1 MKKRRSISRRKFLK
15 DSMLSGGAL
24 VFLNGMGPLRGITTG
39 RSGPQ
44 TFSREALLEGFRS
57 PSEDYGEIDC
67 WWWEAGHLTEE
78 KMRWELEEL
87 KDKGLAGTFLY
98 PRFVNNE
105 PLRSD
110 PPYWTEEWWERV
122 RFTMESEQQLGL
134 RSWFSDWAGGY
145 FPFVQNRLR
154 KEANPE
160 LVGRRLVIH
169 QKESQGRELV
179 EIEVPPTE
187 NILSAAAYK
196 KQKDGLDYFS
206 RGDLLDAVNNHTLR
220 WNAPEAGWLVAVIA
234 SQPYDLDYLNR
245 AVADRWIEIYFEEY
259 ARRLPGFLG
268 KTLVAFGP
276 DEDWMLTGN
285 AFYSRSLAENVRS
298 ERGYD
303 IAPHLVALFHD
314 IGPKTDQ
321 IRCDYYGTMS
331 ALVEE
336 NFYKPFAQWLHQH
349 GMIYVT
355 IATRGREN
363 LLEQT
368 YEYGDFFRY
377 MRWFDVTGNEDP
389 GQETIPERHFIDAK
403 LSSSIAHLYP
413 TKRVGVCAYW
423 GSGWG
428 MTLGENVAWTNGNY
442 AWGVNLLSRDGGMY
456 TLMGGWYE
464 WAPPN
469 VDFYQPYWQYFKVF
483 TDYVRRLSY
492 VMSQGVHRADV
503 AVLYP
508 LTTIHANWIAGKVS
522 GRFGDNEILP
532 AFNQHAQEAA
542 QMTMNL
548 ASRIYQNT
556 IDLDFIDYHSLERST
571 VEDAKLKVSDLEFRV
586 LVLPPM
592 TTVRIPTLRKIRDFH
607 AAGGTVI
614 AFGRLPSGSAENGRE
629 DPEIRALISDVFGIV
644 PEESVADT
652 IERRNR
658 NRGTAFFVPENIER
672 VPEII
677 PEIFTPDVVCN
688 ERNLYYTHQKIGE
701 LEIYFLVN
709 IEGEHRRLTV
719 SFRAVGDLEIWDPLS
734 GKVEKEYRTERQ
746 GERTEVCLTMAP
758 YQGAILIF
766 SPGSRSVEVWEDNLT
781 EISGIEATPGGF
793 AIRGLDESGG
803 AKRIRLRQ
811 GGKEFAAATTL
822 SPPPLLLR
830 LEGPFSSQIQ
840 PTMNNRWGDFRYPA
854 SEELIGPEAR
864 TFKYMEEGPQS
875 GDSLGWHESQFDDST
890 WPVVRYS
897 YGPYWWHIGPFE
909 EGREPGGLEEKAR
922 NGELALHEVY
932 ESGGKSLRWEPYTF
946 SQKFGYF
953 PDEIHQTWRGLLGIS
968 ENFLVLPSRN
978 LPKASHFLCTFV
990 YSPEEGNFTLYFG
1003 GAPEK
1008 AGYPETWGTS
1018 YQVPDQ
1024 RQAWVNGNQ
1033 VLDIREKR
1041 TDEVSGRVHLKKG
1054 WNAVLL
1060 KLVLRAELPATSETP
1075 SRKGPDI
1082 ATYAV
1087 IRASAP
1093 PPGDPYVPRVRWFA
1107 DGQTLTYDISPNKK
1121 KRVGWYRFK
1130 APPGLAALRLTVKA
1144 KHVDAWIDGQPV
1156 PVEDSKIRLN
1166 SVIRKPSQVALRVDQ
1181 EPGTYA
1187 GAAFP
1192 KPVAYECK
1200 EGEIALGDWSPQG
1213 LESYSGAVLYGK
1225 VVTLN
1230 KEHLKASVV
1239 LDLGMVKTCA
1249 EVHVNGKLAGV
1260 RLARPFRF
1268 EITDLVR
1275 EGENEIQIRVVN
1287 TLANHMSSYPT
1298 KSVYKGKNSFLN
1310 IPDSMRTRSSYPAVL
1325 ADQTISGLQGPVQL
1339 RFLSKVSLFARLVK
1353 SNA

>member
-1 MKKRRSISRRKFLK
+1 M
-15 DSMLSGGAL
+15 
-24 VFLNGMGPLRGITTG
+24 FLNKMVPLRGVTTS
-39 RSGPQ
+39 RSEPK
-44 TFSREALLEGFRS
+44 TLSREVLLEGFRS

-67 WWWEAGHLTEE
+67 WWWEAGHVTEE
-78 KMRWELEEL
+78 KLRWELEEL
-87 KDKGLAGTFLY
+87 KDKGIAGPFLY
-98 PRFVNNE
+98 PRFLNNE
-105 PLRSD
+105 PLRPD
-110 PPYWTEEWWERV
+110 PPYWSEEWWERV
-122 RFTMESEQQLGL
+122 RFTLESGQQLGL
-134 RSWFSDWAGGY
+134 RSWFSDWSGGY
-145 FPFVQNRLR
+145 FEFVQNRLR
-154 KEANPE
+154 KYPE

-169 QKESQGRELV
+169 QKESQRRELV
-179 EIEVPPTE
+179 EIVVPPAE
-187 NILSAAAYK
+187 NILSAAVYK
-196 KQKDGLDYFS
+196 KQNDSLDYS
-206 RGDLLDAVNNHTLR
+206 TRGDLLEAIHNHTVQ
-220 WNAPEAGWLVAVIA
+220 WNAPGAGWLVAVIA

-245 AVADRWIEIYFEEY
+245 ALVDRWLEIYFEEY
-259 ARRLPGFLG
+259 ARRLPGLLG
-268 KTLVAFGP
+268 KTLAAYGP
-276 DEDWMLTGN
+276 DEGWMLMGN
-285 AFYSRSLAENVRS
+285 AFYSRSLAENVQS

-303 IAPHLVALFHD
+303 IAPHLIALFHD

-321 IRCDYYGTMS
+321 IRCDYYDAMS

-336 NFYKPFAQWLHQH
+336 NFYKPFAEWLHQH

-355 IATRGREN
+355 VATCGREN

-377 MRWFDVTGNEDP
+377 MRWFDITGNEDP
-389 GQETIPERHFIDAK
+389 GQENIPERHFIDAK

-413 TKRVGVCAYW
+413 TKRTIVCGYW

-428 MTLGENVAWTNGNY
+428 MTPEESVAWTNGNY
-442 AWGVNLLSRDGGMY
+442 AWGVNAFNREGAVY

-469 VDFYQPYWQYFKVF
+469 VDFYQPYWQYFNVV
-483 TDYVRRLSY
+483 TDHVRRLSY

-508 LTTIHANWIAGKVS
+508 LTTIHANWIAGRVS
-522 GRFGDNEILP
+522 GMIGGDNKEIFP
-532 AFNQHAQEAA
+532 AFTQQAQEAA
-542 QMTMNL
+542 QTTMNL
-548 ASRIYQNT
+548 AHRIYQNT
-556 IDLDFIDYHSLERST
+556 IDLDFIDHHSLERST
-571 VEDAKLKVSDLEFRV
+571 VEDGKLKVSDLEFRV

-592 TTVRIPTLRKIRDFH
+592 TTVRMPTLRKIRDFH
-607 AAGGTVI
+607 AVGGSVI

-629 DPEIRALISDVFGIV
+629 DPEIRTLISEMFGIL
-644 PEESVADT
+644 PEESVPGT
-652 IERRNR
+652 IRRQNG
-658 NRGTAFFVPENIER
+658 NRGTAFFVPEDIDR

-688 ERNLYYTHQKIGE
+688 ERNLHYTHQKVGE
-701 LEIYFLVN
+701 LDIYFLVN
-709 IEGEHRRLTV
+709 VEGEYRKLTV
-719 SFRAVGDLEIWDPLS
+719 SFRAVGDLEIWDPLA
-734 GKVEKEYRTERQ
+734 GKVEKHYRTKRQ
-746 GERTEVCLTMAP
+746 GERTEVRLTMAP
-758 YQGAILIF
+758 YQGAILVF
-766 SPGSRSVEVWEDNLT
+766 SPAPTSVEAWEDNLT
-781 EISGIEATPGGF
+781 EISAIEATAEGF
-793 AIRGLDESGG
+793 TIRGLDESGG
-803 AKRIRLRQ
+803 AKRLRLGQ
-811 GGKEFAAATTL
+811 GGKEFAATMVL
-822 SPPPLLLR
+822 SPPPLPLR

-840 PTMNNRWGDFRYPA
+840 PTMNNRWADFRYPA
-854 SEELIGPEAR
+854 SEELIGPEAQ

-875 GDSLGWHESQFDDST
+875 GASLGWHESLFDDST
-890 WPVVRYS
+890 WPDVRYS

-909 EGREPGGLEEKAR
+909 EGREPAGLEEKAR
-922 NGELALHEVY
+922 NGELASEVY
-932 ESGGKSLRWEPYTF
+932 ESGCESLRWEPYTF

-953 PDEIHQTWRGLLGIS
+953 PDENHQTWRGLHGIS
-968 ENFLVLPSRN
+968 EDFFVLPNRN

-1003 GAPEK
+1003 GAPTK
-1008 AGYPETWGTS
+1008 AGYSETPGMS

-1024 RQAWVNGNQ
+1024 RQAWVNGDQ
-1033 VLDIREKR
+1033 VLNIPEKR
-1041 TDEVSGRVHLKKG
+1041 TDEVSGQIHLKKG

-1060 KLVLRAELPATSETP
+1060 KLVLRVELPAISEAP
-1075 SRKGPDI
+1075 PQNGPDI

-1093 PPGDPYVPRVRWFA
+1093 PPRDPYVPRIHWFA

-1130 APPGLAALRLTVKA
+1130 APPGLTALRLSVKA
-1144 KHVDAWIDGQPV
+1144 RHVVAWVDGQSV

-1166 SVIRKPSQVALRVDQ
+1166 SAVRKPSQVVLRVDQ

-1192 KPVAYECK
+1192 EPIAYECK

-1213 LESYSGAVLYGK
+1213 LERYSGAILYGK

-1230 KEHLKASVV
+1230 NAHLKASVV

-1260 RLARPFRF
+1260 RLARPFQF

-1275 EGENEIQIRVVN
+1275 EGENLIQIRVTN

-1298 KSVYKGKNSFLN
+1298 KFVYKGENSFVD
-1310 IPDSMRTRSSYPAVL
+1310 IPDSLRTRSSYPAVL
-1325 ADQTISGLQGPVQL
+1325 ADQTISGLLGPVQV
-1339 RFLSKVSLFARLVK
+1339 RFLSKVNLFARRVK
-1353 SNA
+1353 SDG

>member
-1 MKKRRSISRRKFLK
+1 ML
-15 DSMLSGGAL
+15 LSGI
-24 VFLNGMGPLRGITTG
+24 GPSRGIRAG

-44 TFSREALLEGFRS
+44 TFSREALLEGFRR
-57 PSEDYGEIDC
+57 PSDDYGEIDS

-78 KMRWELEEL
+78 KMRWQLEEL
-87 KDKGLAGTFLY
+87 KEKGLAGTWLY
-98 PRFVNNE
+98 PRFLYNE
-105 PLRSD
+105 PLGSD
-110 PPYWTEEWWERV
+110 PPYWTEGWWERV

-134 RSWFSDWAGGY
+134 RSWFSDWTGLE
-145 FPFVQNRLR
+145 FVQDRLR

-179 EIEVPPTE
+179 EIEIPPAE

-196 KQKDGLDYFS
+196 KQKDGLDSSS
-206 RGDLLDAVNNHTLR
+206 RRELLDAVHNHTLR
-220 WNAPEAGWLVAVIA
+220 WHAPEAGWLVAVIA
-234 SQPYDLDYLNR
+234 SQPHDLDYLNR
-245 AVADRWIEIYFEEY
+245 AVADRWLEIFFEEY

-268 KTLVAFGP
+268 KTLVAYGP
-276 DEDWMLTGN
+276 DEPFLLMGN
-285 AFYSRSLAENVRS
+285 AFYSRSLAEKVRS
-298 ERGYD
+298 ERGCD

-314 IGPKTDQ
+314 IGSKTDQ
-321 IRCDYYGTMS
+321 IRCDYYGAMS

-336 NFYKPFAQWLHQH
+336 NFYQPFAQWLHQH
-349 GMIYVT
+349 GMKYVT
-355 IATRGREN
+355 IATHGREN
-363 LLEQT
+363 LLLQT
-368 YEYGDFFRY
+368 YDYGDFFRY

-403 LSSSIAHLYP
+403 LSSSIAHLSP
-413 TKRVGVCAYW
+413 TNQAAVGAYW
-423 GSGWG
+423 ASGWG
-428 MTLGENVAWTNGNY
+428 MTQEENVAWTNGNY
-442 AWGVNLLSRDGGMY
+442 AWGINLFNREGGVY

-464 WAPPN
+464 WVPPN

-483 TDYVRRLSY
+483 ADYVRRLSY

-522 GRFGDNEILP
+522 GKFGDYDVFHPNP
-532 AFNQHAQEAA
+532 VFHAFNQHAQEAA

-548 ASRIYQNT
+548 ASQIYQKNT
-556 IDLDFIDYHSLERST
+556 IDFDFIDYHSLERST
-571 VEDAKLKVSDLEFRV
+571 VEEAKLKVSDLEFRV

-629 DPEIRALISDVFGIV
+629 DPEIRSLISDIFDIL
-644 PEESVADT
+644 PEESVAET
-652 IERRNR
+652 IERKNR
-658 NRGTAFFVPENIER
+658 NGGTAFFVPEDIER

-677 PEIFTPDVVCN
+677 PEILTPDVVCN
-688 ERNLYYTHQKIGE
+688 ERNLYYTHQKVGE
-701 LEIYFLVN
+701 LDIYFVVN
-709 IEGEHRRLTV
+709 IEGEYCTPTV
-719 SFRAVGDLEIWDPLS
+719 SFRAAGNLEIWDPL
-734 GKVEKEYRTERQ
+734 GGRIEKVYRTRRQ
-746 GERTEVCLTMAP
+746 RERTEVRLSMAP
-758 YQGAILIF
+758 YQGSILVF
-766 SPGSRSVEVWEDNLT
+766 SPGSTGVEVWEDNLT
-781 EISGIEATPGGF
+781 EISGIEATPEGF

-803 AKRIRLRQ
+803 DKRVSLRQ
-811 GGKEFAAATTL
+811 GGKKFTAEMTL
-822 SPPPLLLR
+822 GPPPLPVR

-854 SEELIGPEAR
+854 SEEFIGPEAR
-864 TFKYMEEGPQS
+864 SFRYMEEGPES
-875 GDSLGWHESQFDDST
+875 GKSLGWHEPQFDDSA
-890 WPVVRYS
+890 WPLVDYS
-897 YGPYWWHIGPFE
+897 YGPYWWYIGPFE
-909 EGREPGGLEEKAR
+909 EGREPAGLEENAR
-922 NGELALHEVY
+922 NGKLAFDQVY
-932 ESGGKSLRWEPYTF
+932 ESGGQSLRWEPYTF

-953 PDEIHQTWRGLLGIS
+953 GPSHRVRGGLLGVS
-968 ENFLVLPSRN
+968 ENFFILPNRN
-978 LPKASHFLCTFV
+978 LPKGSHFLSTFV
-990 YSPEEGNFTLYFG
+990 YAPEDGDFTLYFG
-1003 GAPEK
+1003 RTPE
-1008 AGYPETWGTS
+1008 AVTG

-1024 RQAWVNGNQ
+1024 RQAWVNGDQ
-1033 VLDIREKR
+1033 VLDLREKR
-1041 TDEVSGRVHLKKG
+1041 TNEVSARVHLKKG

-1060 KLVLRAELPATSETP
+1060 KMVLHAELPATLESPPAERP
-1075 SRKGPDI
+1075 GI

-1093 PPGDPYVPRVRWFA
+1093 PPNDPYVPRLRWFA
-1107 DGQTLTYDISPNKK
+1107 DGQTLTYDISPNKE

-1130 APPGLAALRLTVKA
+1130 APPGLETVRFGVKG
-1144 KHVDAWIDGQPV
+1144 KRVDAWIDGQPV

-1192 KPVAYECK
+1192 EPVAFECK
-1200 EGEIALGDWSPQG
+1200 EGEMALGDWSPQG
-1213 LESYSGAVLYGK
+1213 LETYSGAVLYRK
-1225 VVTLN
+1225 VASLR
-1230 KEHLKASVV
+1230 KEHLNGSIV

-1260 RLARPFRF
+1260 RVARPFRF
-1268 EITDLVR
+1268 DVADLVR

-1287 TLANHMSSYPT
+1287 TLANHMSSYP
-1298 KSVYKGKNSFLN
+1298 SNFVYKGQSGGRELA
-1310 IPDSMRTRSSYPAVL
+1310 IPDSMRTRSSYPAVF
-1325 ADQTISGLQGPVQL
+1325 ADQTISGLLGPVQL
-1339 RFLSKVSLFARLVK
+1339 RFLSKVNSFARVVK

>member
-1 MKKRRSISRRKFLK
+1 MKKRRSLSRREFLK
-15 DSMLSGGAL
+15 DSVLSGGAL

-39 RSGPQ
+39 GSNPQ
-44 TFSREALLEGFRS
+44 VFSRHTLLEGFRN
-57 PSEDYGEIDC
+57 PSAEYGEIDC

-98 PRFVNNE
+98 PRYINNE

-122 RFTMESEQQLGL
+122 RFTMESQQQLGL
-134 RSWFSDWAGGY
+134 RSWFSDWTGLQ
-145 FPFVQNRLR
+145 FVQDRLR

-160 LVGRRLVIH
+160 LVGHRLVIH

-196 KQKDGLDYFS
+196 KQKDGLDYSS
-206 RGDLLDAVNNHTLR
+206 RGDLLDAVHNHTLR
-220 WNAPEAGWLVAVIA
+220 WNAPEAGWLVAVVA
-234 SQPYDLDYLNR
+234 SQPHDLDYLNR
-245 AVADRWIEIYFEEY
+245 AVADRWLEIYFEEY
-259 ARRLPGFLG
+259 AKRLPGFLG
-268 KTLVAFGP
+268 KTLVAYGP
-276 DEDWMLTGN
+276 DEGWMLMGN

-303 IAPHLVALFHD
+303 IAPHLIALFHD

-321 IRCDYYGTMS
+321 IRCDYYGALS

-336 NFYKPFAQWLHQH
+336 NFYKPFAEWLHQH
-349 GMIYVT
+349 GMKYVT
-355 IATRGREN
+355 IATQGREN

-377 MRWFDVTGNEDP
+377 ARWFDVTGNEDP
-389 GQETIPERHFIDAK
+389 GQENIPERHFVDAK
-403 LSSSIAHLYP
+403 LSSSVAHLYP
-413 TKRVGVCAYW
+413 TKRVGVCTYW

-428 MTLGENVAWTNGNY
+428 MTQEENVAWTNGNY
-442 AWGVNLLSRDGGMY
+442 AWGVNLFNRDGVLY

-464 WAPPN
+464 YVPPC
-469 VDFYQPYWQYFKVF
+469 VAFYQPYWQYFKVF

-508 LTTIHANWIAGKVS
+508 LTTFHANWIAGKVS
-522 GRFGDNEILP
+522 GMFGGDNYDIFP

-548 ASRIYQNT
+548 ARRIYQNT

-571 VEDAKLKVSDLEFRV
+571 VEDGKLRVSDLEFRV

-592 TTVRIPTLRKIRDFH
+592 TTVRIPTLRKIRDFQ

-614 AFGRLPSGSAENGRE
+614 AFGRLPGGSAENGRD
-629 DPEIRALISDVFGIV
+629 DPEIRDLISDVFGIV
-644 PEESVADT
+644 PEQSVAQT

-658 NRGTAFFVPENIER
+658 NRGTAFFVPEDIER

-677 PEIFTPDVVCN
+677 PEIFTPDMVCN
-688 ERNLYYTHQKIGE
+688 EGNLYYTHQKIGE
-701 LEIYFLVN
+701 LEVYFLVN
-709 IEGEHRRLTV
+709 IEGEYRRLTV
-719 SFRAVGDLEIWDPLS
+719 SFRAVGDLEIWDPLA

-746 GERTEVCLTMAP
+746 GERTEVRLAMAP
-758 YQGAILIF
+758 YQGAILVF
-766 SPGSRSVEVWEDNLT
+766 SPGSTRAEVWEDNLT
-781 EISGIEATPGGF
+781 EISGIEATPEGF
-793 AIRGLDESGG
+793 TIRGLDESGG
-803 AKRIRLRQ
+803 AKGIRLRQ
-811 GGKEFAAATTL
+811 GGKEFTAAMTL
-822 SPPPLLLR
+822 SPPPLPLR

-864 TFKYMEEGPQS
+864 TFKYMEEGPQP
-875 GDSLGWHESQFDDST
+875 GDLLGWHEPQFDDST
-890 WPVVRYS
+890 WPVARYS

-909 EGREPGGLEEKAR
+909 EGREPAGLEEKAR
-922 NGELALHEVY
+922 NGELASEVY

-946 SQKFGYF
+946 SQEFGYF
-953 PDEIHQTWRGLLGIS
+953 EEIQQVWAGLLGVS
-968 ENFLVLPSRN
+968 ENFFVLPNRN

-990 YSPEEGNFTLYFG
+990 NSPEEGNFTLYFG
-1003 GAPEK
+1003 GTPEK
-1008 AGYPETWGTS
+1008 AAYPGEMQVR

-1024 RQAWVNGNQ
+1024 RQAWVNGDQ

-1075 SRKGPDI
+1075 SENGPGI

-1107 DGQTLTYDISPNKK
+1107 DGQTLTYDISANKK

-1130 APPGLAALRLTVKA
+1130 APPGLAALRLNVKA
-1144 KHVDAWIDGQPV
+1144 KQVDAWIDGQPV
-1156 PVEDSKIRLN
+1156 PVENSKIRLN

-1192 KPVAYECK
+1192 EPIAYECK
-1200 EGEIALGDWSPQG
+1200 EGEIALGNWSPQG
-1213 LESYSGAVLYGK
+1213 LESYSGAVLYGT

-1230 KEHLKASVV
+1230 KEHLKASAV

-1268 EITDLVR
+1268 EVTDLVR

-1298 KSVYKGKNSFLN
+1298 KFVYKGQNSFHD
-1310 IPDSMRTRSSYPAVL
+1310 IPDSVRTRGNYPAVL
-1325 ADQTISGLQGPVQL
+1325 ADQTISGLLGPVQL
-1339 RFLSKVSLFARLVK
+1339 RFLSKVNLLAKLVK